1 MKHQVSTHR
10 VAITLSHYLLVVWA
24 SAHISLEVVDGLK
37 LMNARLFSLGA
48 GGLLHLLNLNKF
60 VLLPLA

>member
-1 MKHQVSTHR
+1 MKHQASTHR
-10 VAITLSHYLLVVWA
+10 VAIIPNHCLLVVWA
-24 SAHISLEVVDGLK
+24 SAHTSLEVADGLK